1 METMPEC
8 LGTVA
13 VSGRLGGGRLC
24 SEAQGQC
31 PVQEQL
37 FVSSGPA
44 LRGLRVRLDQ
54 QVPWGCSTTRPL
66 YTVPG
71 C

>member
-1 METMPEC
+1 MVKTGSQCPGAVE
-8 LGTVA
+8 

-24 SEAQGQC
+24 SEAQGHC

-44 LRGLRVRLDQ
+44 LRGSESDLTNRWTGSALQ
-54 QVPWGCSTTRPL
+54 
-66 YTVPG
+66 
-71 C
+71 

>member
-1 METMPEC
+1 MGCGDRARC
-8 LGTVA
+8 LGAVK

-44 LRGLRVRLDQ
+44 LRGSESDLNNRGTGSALQ
-54 QVPWGCSTTRPL
+54 
-66 YTVPG
+66 
-71 C
+71 